1 MPASVSYRVSPLSS
15 WSDLSPRTVHRGHRL
30 SAAAPDLRSI
40 TPPSG
45 APPLGSRLWLYTNF
59 DCNLACDYCCAES
72 SPRAAARR
80 LPIEVAQRACEEF
93 AGLGG
98 KEVLLTGGEP
108 FLTPDLPALVDA
120 AARWVPVTI
129 LTNAMVFQR
138 GTRRRALESLDP
150 SAVTMQVSLDSGS
163 PELHDRHRGRGSFDR
178 ARAGIELL
186 GALGFRVKVA
196 ATVDADDSAEEEGLH
211 ALLEADG
218 VPAENRL
225 VRRVARTGFAD
236 WGVALTLEA
245 LWPEPT
251 LAADG
256 AWWHPVAIADPSMQ
270 VASVPLPLVTV
281 VAVIHATLGDPDRDR
296 AEALEAFRCT

>member
-1 MPASVSYRVSPLSS
+1 MPA
-15 WSDLSPRTVHRGHRL
+15 
-30 SAAAPDLRSI
+30 LRDV

-72 SPRAAARR
+72 SPHAAARR
-80 LPIEVAQRACEEF
+80 LPVDVARRACEEF

-98 KEVLLTGGEP
+98 REVLLTGGEP
-108 FLTPDLPALVDA
+108 FLVPELPALVDA

-138 GTRRRALESLDP
+138 GTRRRTLEALDP
-150 SAVTMQVSLDSGS
+150 SAVTMQVSLDSGT
-163 PELHDRHRGRGSFDR
+163 PALHDRHRGRGSFER

-186 GALGFRVKVA
+186 RERGFRVKVA
-196 ATVDADDSAEEEGLH
+196 ATVDAGDSAEERGLH
-211 ALLEADG
+211 ELLDADG
-218 VPAENRL
+218 VPDDDRF

-236 WGVALTLEA
+236 WGLDLTLDH

-251 LAADG
+251 LAVDG
-256 AWWHPVAIADPSMQ
+256 AWWHPVAIADPTMQ

-281 VAVIHATLGDPDRDR
+281 IAVIRATLGDPDRNRSD
-296 AEALEAFRCT
+296 ALDWFRCT